1 MPWKINKG
9 LCKNAYHTIIWIF
22 KIDIWMNPASPDR
35 LQEDKD
41 SNSTVDYNWRCSC
54 VWKIQLEEMTSNLF
68 ITKSQRTISV
78 ASTVKDKS
86 CQRKMLDMEDGKVDI
101 SDL

>member
-1 MPWKINKG
+1 MMPWEINKG

-41 SNSTVDYNWRCSC
+41 SNSTVDYN
-54 VWKIQLEEMTSNLF
+54 SNVHECEKF
-68 ITKSQRTISV
+68 NWQK
-78 ASTVKDKS
+78 
-86 CQRKMLDMEDGKVDI
+86 
-101 SDL
+101 